1 MIDLILIIKLIFLGV
16 VEGLT
21 EFLPISSTGHLIV
34 CADMVKFNGEA
45 ASLFEIVIQLGAI
58 LAVVWLY
65 REKIIK
71 LIRNSIRELKSV
83 IRYSD
88 AESCSSIFSL
98 FYPFTSSSKNYP
110 ALSFVINLFIAFV
123 PASAVG
129 FFFHGIIKNYLFN
142 SITVSFALI
151 LGGYIILY
159 IENKNIKVKIR
170 EALDIDK
177 KSALIVGLS
186 QILALIPGVSRSGS
200 TIMGGV
206 CSGLSRKASAEFSF
220 FLAIPIMFAA
230 TFYDLYKSSA
240 ILNTDTVIIIA
251 VGFVAAFISAVIVIK
266 WFIKYISTNNFKL
279 FGWYRILFGA
289 LLLGFYYFKG

>member
-1 MIDLILIIKLIFLGV
+1 MINLVLIIKLIFLGI

-21 EFLPISSTGHLIV
+21 EFLPVSSTGHLIV
-34 CADMVKFNGEA
+34 CADMVNFNDDA

-65 REKIIK
+65 RAKIIK
-71 LIRNSIRELKSV
+71 LIRNSIKELKSV
-83 IRYSD
+83 IPHHD
-88 AESCSSIFSL
+88 AGSRSSI
-98 FYPFTSSSKNYP
+98 SSSFHLFISSPKDYP
-110 ALSFVINLFIAFV
+110 SLSFVINLFIAFV

-142 SITVSFALI
+142 PITVSFALI

-159 IENKNIKVKIR
+159 IENKNIKVKTE
-170 EALDIDK
+170 EALDINK

-186 QILALIPGVSRSGS
+186 QILALIPGVSRSGA

-206 CSGLSRKASAEFSF
+206 CSGLSRKAAAEFSF

-230 TFYDLYKSSA
+230 TFYDLYKSSS
-240 ILNTDTVIIIA
+240 IINTDTVIIIA
-251 VGFVAAFISAVIVIK
+251 IGFIAAFISAVVVIK
-266 WFIKYISTNNFKL
+266 WFIRYISANNFKL

-289 LLLGFYYFKG
+289 LLLGFYYFK